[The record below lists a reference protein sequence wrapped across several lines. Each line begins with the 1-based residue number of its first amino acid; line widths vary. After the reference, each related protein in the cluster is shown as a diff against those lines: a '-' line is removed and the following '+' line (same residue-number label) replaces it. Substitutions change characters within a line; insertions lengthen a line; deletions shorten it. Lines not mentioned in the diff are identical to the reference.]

1 MFLDLGPRPM
11 GLGPEHPMRLLYLT
25 AGAAEMYCGSCLRDN
40 ALAAALLARGH
51 DVVLTPVY
59 TPTTTDERNVSS
71 PRVLFG
77 GVSVY
82 LEQHVPLF
90 RHTPAF
96 LDRIWDS
103 APVLKLASKRQ
114 IKVDPSV
121 LGEMTVSML
130 KGVDGFQR
138 KEIDKMLGWLM
149 REPRFDAINIPFTLL
164 IGLAKPLKEALG
176 VPIACTLQGEDLFLE
191 NLPEPWKAQSL
202 KLIRTALDRVD
213 VFMAVSD
220 YYVGFMGDYLGI
232 GRERIRTVPI
242 GINLDGHSPKVTRRT
257 PPYTIGFFARI
268 APEKGLHVLAEAYR
282 RLRTRPG
289 VPPTRLLAAGYLL
302 DEHRPYFQS
311 IESSFRDWGLASE
324 FRYAGAPD
332 RAGKI
337 ALLHEMDVMSM
348 PATYAEPKGLSLLES
363 MANGVPVVQPR
374 RGAFPEIVDRTGGG
388 LLVAPDDP
396 EALADALLGLLLD
409 RDRAAALADAGAKG
423 VRKHY
428 SVDRM
433 ADAAESVYAETA
445 GRRA

>member
-1 MFLDLGPRPM
+1 
-11 GLGPEHPMRLLYLT
+11 
-25 AGAAEMYCGSCLRDN
+25 MYCGSCLRDN
-40 ALAAALLARGH
+40 ALASALLARGH

-59 TPTTTDERNVSS
+59 TPTTTDERNVSGS
-71 PRVLFG
+71 RVLFG

-96 LDRIWDS
+96 LDRLWDS
-103 APVLKLASKRQ
+103 GPVLKLASKRQ

-138 KEIDKMLGWLM
+138 KEIDKMLGWLGH
-149 REPRFDAINIPFTLL
+149 EPRYDAINIPFTLL

-191 NLPEPWKAQSL
+191 NLLEPWKSQSL
-202 KLIRTALDRVD
+202 QLIREALDRVD

-220 YYVGFMGDYLGI
+220 YYVGFMSRYLGI
-232 GRERIRTVPI
+232 ARERITTVPI
-242 GINLDGHSPKVTRRT
+242 GINLEGHRPKPARRA

-282 RLRTRPG
+282 RLRARPG
-289 VPPTRLLAAGYLL
+289 VPATRLLAAGYLL
-302 DEHRPYFQS
+302 DEHRSYLQS
-311 IESSFRDWGLASE
+311 VESSLRDWGLAAD

-337 ALLHEMDVMSM
+337 AVLHEMDVMSM

-374 RGAFPEIVDRTGGG
+374 RGAFPEIVERTGGG
-388 LLVAPDDP
+388 LLVPPDDP
-396 EALADALLGLLLD
+396 DALADAMLALLVD
-409 RDRAAALADAGAKG
+409 RDRAAALADAGVQG
-423 VRKHY
+423 VRQHY

-433 ADAAESVYAETA
+433 ADKAEAVYSHLANHH
-445 GRRA
+445 